1 MFAISI
7 DQKQHCTYTLYDQA
21 AQAELE
27 VVPERGGLITHW
39 RLGGQE
45 ILYFDAERFADP
57 SLSVRGGIPVLFPI
71 CGNLPDNQY
80 TLNSQTYTL
89 KQHGFGRD
97 MPWDVVERATHNEA
111 ALTVQLTQNE
121 QTLAVYPFEFC
132 VQLTYRLAGKTLTI
146 DQVVENRSDRT
157 LPFSLG
163 FHPYFQVND
172 KTQLKFDI
180 PADQFQDQITKEM
193 HPFTG
198 AFADITADE
207 IDVAFKPLSRQW
219 ASVQDC
225 DRNLSLT
232 LTYEDAFSTLV
243 FWTVKGKN
251 YYCLEPWTAPRN
263 ALNTGDSLIRL
274 DPQQSFTSRITFEVN
289 TQET

>member
-7 DQKQHCTYTLYDQA
+7 NQNQYRTYTLYDQA

-39 RLGGQE
+39 RFKGQE
-45 ILYFDAERFADP
+45 ILYFDAARFADP

-80 TLNSQTYTL
+80 TLNGQTYTL

-97 MPWDVVERATHNEA
+97 LPWEVVERATHDEA

-121 QTLAVYPFEFC
+121 QTLAVYPFEFS
-132 VQLTYRLAGKTLTI
+132 VRLTYRLAGNALTI

-157 LPFSLG
+157 MPFSLG

-172 KTQLKFDI
+172 KTQLDFDI

-198 AFADITADE
+198 QFEDITADE
-207 IDVAFKPLSRQW
+207 IDVAFKPLSRQS
-219 ASVQDC
+219 AQVQDR
-225 DRNLSLT
+225 DRNLILT
-232 LTYEDAFSTLV
+232 LTYDDAFSTLV
-243 FWTVKGKN
+243 FWIVNGKD

-263 ALNTGDSLIRL
+263 ALNTGDSLIL
-274 DPQQSFTSRITFEVN
+274 LAPQQSFTSHIKFEAN
-289 TQET
+289 TLAN